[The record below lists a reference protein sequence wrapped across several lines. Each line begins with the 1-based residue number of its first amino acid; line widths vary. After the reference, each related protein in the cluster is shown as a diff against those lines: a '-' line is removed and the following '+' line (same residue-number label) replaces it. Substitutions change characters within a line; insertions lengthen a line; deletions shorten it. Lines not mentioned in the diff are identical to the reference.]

1 LFLTVTDIFPAEP
14 ALTGNRRKIKEKQ
27 KTVIFD
33 IDDFIRLAMLRK

>member
-14 ALTGNRRKIKEKQ
+14 ALTGKSQKNKRKQ

-33 IDDFIRLAMLRK
+33 FDDFIRLAMLRK

>member
-14 ALTGNRRKIKEKQ
+14 ALTGKSQKKEKQ

-33 IDDFIRLAMLRK
+33 IDDFIRLVMLRK